1 MSSDNPDR
9 SAEPG
14 LTLGGR
20 LDVSATWVAVILVA
34 VFVPIVACGQSSPT
48 GPTTTTGLP
57 PPAEPHAAP
66 EQTGPIPGRTVPVGD
81 APEGVVVDAATR
93 TVAVAQ
99 RNPNELVLLNA
110 DTGDITGR
118 TPLPGFA
125 RHLQL
130 AVPGGPVLVP
140 VESANALVRVELP
153 GGRAD
158 PPITTGTGPHDAT
171 QARNGIVFVTNE
183 FGGTVA
189 ALRGDTV
196 VKDFGGSVQP
206 GGAAAVGDLVGVI
219 DVRNNDLTI
228 YDAAALTV
236 VGSVPAGTGPTHTVG
251 DRHGRLIVTDTRGNT
266 IRVFSPGPT
275 PQEVASVEQPGGP
288 YGIAYDATRDR
299 LWVTSTGTNEVVGY
313 DMTDATPREVQ
324 RLPTVQNANTL
335 GVDANTGRLFIAGVP
350 GGVVQVVDPSP

>member
-1 MSSDNPDR
+1 MVDAVD
-9 SAEPG
+9 ALTPG
-14 LTLGGR
+14 GP
-20 LDVSATWVAVILVA
+20 VATKVAA
-34 VFVPIVACGQSSPT
+34 VLIGVIVAAAGCGEPS

-66 EQTGPIPGRTVPVGD
+66 EQTEPIPGRTVPVGE
-81 APEGVVVDAATR
+81 APEGVVVDAVTR
-93 TVAVAQ
+93 TVAVAK

-110 DTGDITGR
+110 DTGAVTAR

-130 AVPGGPVLVP
+130 AAPGGPVLVP

-153 GGRAD
+153 SGRAD

-171 QARNGIVFVTNE
+171 QAQNGTVFVANE

-196 VKDFGGSVQP
+196 VKDFVGSVQP
-206 GGAAAVGDLVGVI
+206 GGMAAAGDSVGLI
-219 DVRNNDLTI
+219 DVRKNDLTV

-236 VGSVPAGTGPTHTVG
+236 VGSTQAGTGPTHVVA
-251 DRHGRLIVTDTRGNT
+251 DRHGRLIVTDTRGDT
-266 IRVFSPGPT
+266 IRVFTPRPT
-275 PQEVASVEQPGGP
+275 PQEIASVAQPGGP

-313 DMTDATPREVQ
+313 DMADATPREVR
-324 RLPTVQNANTL
+324 RLLTVQNPNTL
-335 GVDANTGRLFIAGVP
+335 GVDATTGRLFIAGVP
-350 GGVVQVVDPSP
+350 GGVVQIIDLPD